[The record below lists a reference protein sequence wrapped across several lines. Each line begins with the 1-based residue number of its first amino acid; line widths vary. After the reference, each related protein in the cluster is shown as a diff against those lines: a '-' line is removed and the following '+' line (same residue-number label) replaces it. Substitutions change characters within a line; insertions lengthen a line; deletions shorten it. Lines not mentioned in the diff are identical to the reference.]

1 MNYYYRKDNKLQM
14 YLRLEGKQKY
24 KCDAKVGAK
33 SA

>member
-24 KCDAKVGAK
+24 KRDAKTNAK